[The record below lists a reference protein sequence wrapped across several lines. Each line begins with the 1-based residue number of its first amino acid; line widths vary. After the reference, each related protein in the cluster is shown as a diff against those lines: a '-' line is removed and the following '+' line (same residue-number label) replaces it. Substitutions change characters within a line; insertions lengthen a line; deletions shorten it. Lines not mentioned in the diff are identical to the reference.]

1 MELKDYF
8 YDFSDNGFNIVVD
21 DNMVT
26 GKYTGEYDF
35 DEAFEM
41 YQDAITKLKIYFAGI
56 THHLIIKKSV
66 VNFKIEVKQYIVES
80 IEVGLQQ
87 HT

>member
-1 MELKDYF
+1 
-8 YDFSDNGFNIVVD
+8 
-21 DNMVT
+21 MVT

-56 THHLIIKKSV
+56 TRTSFDYKK
-66 VNFKIEVKQYIVES
+66 
-80 IEVGLQQ
+80 VGS
-87 HT
+87 

>member
-41 YQDAITKLKIYFAGI
+41 YQDAITKLKILLGI
-56 THHLIIKKSV
+56 TRTSFIKKSV
-66 VNFKIEVKQYIVES
+66 VNFKIEEKTIY
-80 IEVGLQQ
+80 
-87 HT
+87 

>member
-1 MELKDYF
+1 MELKDF
-8 YDFSDNGFNIVVD
+8 YDFSDNGFNIVV

-41 YQDAITKLKIYFAGI
+41 YQDAITK
-56 THHLIIKKSV
+56 
-66 VNFKIEVKQYIVES
+66 
-80 IEVGLQQ
+80 
-87 HT
+87 